1 MKDLT
6 PRTDGTGVQTINL
19 RELGFVGRVS
29 DKALAEIEAME
40 REQRRLFAHDRTV
53 FD

>member
-1 MKDLT
+1 MKDLMPQT
-6 PRTDGTGVQTINL
+6 DRTFVQTINL
-19 RELGFVGRVS
+19 RAVGFVGRVS